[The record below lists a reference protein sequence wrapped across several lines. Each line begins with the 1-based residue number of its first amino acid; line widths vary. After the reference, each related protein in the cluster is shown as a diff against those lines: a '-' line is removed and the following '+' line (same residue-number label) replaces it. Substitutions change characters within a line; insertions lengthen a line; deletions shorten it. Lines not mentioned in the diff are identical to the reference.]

1 MTGKDRCL
9 LGILMTVAV
18 VVSVDDS
25 IAINSRSFHRK
36 DVLAT
41 PYMEKMGGAA
51 LCLVRR
57 GSRAKNKLI
66 HSLTLVS
73 RQLVLF
79 SIPTGSPKYNSFLLN
94 QLQTT
99 RSGPTAPCQNFRVRR
114 IET

>member
-41 PYMEKMGGAA
+41 PVMEKWVARRFVWFGAA
-51 LCLVRR
+51 VKQRT
-57 GSRAKNKLI
+57 N
-66 HSLTLVS
+66 
-73 RQLVLF
+73 
-79 SIPTGSPKYNSFLLN
+79 
-94 QLQTT
+94 
-99 RSGPTAPCQNFRVRR
+99 
-114 IET
+114 